1 MTDPQQPTA
10 NMRRSTS
17 TLMLGTLAGNG
28 VAWLLN
34 FALARIFTNATFG
47 AASVVIAVASVFIG
61 VSTLRLEVLSQRVA
75 DEDEAKLLLKAGLSL
90 SLWWGLGLT
99 AAAGV
104 AVGLGASAYWLAVGL
119 MVVMGSLQL
128 VGATTLTRRR
138 AYGRLTVANLQQ
150 AAGMSVL
157 QVGFGLLSAGVL
169 SLLAGFA
176 AARLVWLPTLR
187 GIRPTLRPWRTLSA
201 VHRRFGLV
209 AGASALV
216 NALAGQASILLVGI
230 FYTQADTGN
239 YSMGVRVLVVPLAV
253 VSQAVA
259 AAAIG
264 EIGALVRAGVPWYAT
279 VRRTVLGLAGIGAV
293 ICAAAFLLAEP
304 LAPFLLGEKFDGA
317 GEVIAILAV
326 GSWLQFAVSPFSQLL
341 NITDAHRSL
350 LAWDITRFALL
361 SLAWIVPGS
370 LGAPLTV
377 SLIAYSAAMTV
388 VYLLLFLLIRRAA
401 RTPRPS
407 A

>member
-1 MTDPQQPTA
+1 M
-10 NMRRSTS
+10 
-17 TLMLGTLAGNG
+17 
-28 VAWLLN
+28 
-34 FALARIFTNATFG
+34 
-47 AASVVIAVASVFIG
+47 
-61 VSTLRLEVLSQRVA
+61 
-75 DEDEAKLLLKAGLSL
+75 
-90 SLWWGLGLT
+90 
-99 AAAGV
+99 
-104 AVGLGASAYWLAVGL
+104 
-119 MVVMGSLQL
+119 
-128 VGATTLTRRR
+128 
-138 AYGRLTVANLQQ
+138 
-150 AAGMSVL
+150 
-157 QVGFGLLSAGVL
+157 
-169 SLLAGFA
+169 
-176 AARLVWLPTLR
+176 
-187 GIRPTLRPWRTLSA
+187 
-201 VHRRFGLV
+201 
-209 AGASALV
+209 
-216 NALAGQASILLVGI
+216 
-230 FYTQADTGN
+230 
-239 YSMGVRVLVVPLAV
+239 
-253 VSQAVA
+253 
-259 AAAIG
+259 
-264 EIGALVRAGVPWYAT
+264 
-279 VRRTVLGLAGIGAV
+279 